1 MITTM
6 GRQAPLASSASTE
19 KPYEA
24 ATKFCHGNGWPE
36 PVHIRSGMNHVYR
49 SGHVLVRVGANDP
62 TPQLVLMAYL
72 SERGL
77 DVVSPLDIAPLQYG
91 EWWITA
97 WPWVDPLAEATI
109 DGERLGRTVRT
120 LHDLPAASVAGLV
133 PLPEYRSFSW
143 LDIRHTLTVISTAR
157 AVDDSTLAV
166 MHNEATALSNWWD
179 DSTGEG
185 VVVCHADVHPHN
197 VLVTAD
203 GQYLIDWDS
212 ICLGPRQLDHA
223 ALYTWESRWGGP
235 PELYESFNRG
245 YGIDFRND
253 GTAELLARFRNLVAT
268 INMVARGIDNSVLRL
283 EADIRLR
290 WWLGDPNAP
299 KWTAQ

>member
-1 MITTM
+1 M
-6 GRQAPLASSASTE
+6 GRPAPLASATLDNS
-19 KPYEA
+19 PGRA
-24 ATKFCHGNGWPE
+24 ATEFCHSNGWPY

-49 SGHVLVRVGANDP
+49 SGHVLIRVGTTDP
-62 TPQLVLMAYL
+62 TPQLGLMSYL
-72 SERGL
+72 SAHGL
-77 DVVSPLDIAPLQYG
+77 DVVLPLDIAPVQFG
-91 EWWITA
+91 EWWVTA
-97 WPWVDPLAEATI
+97 WPWLNSLADTTI
-109 DGERLGRTVRT
+109 DGERLGRTVRS
-120 LHDLPAASVAGLV
+120 LHDLPIASVADIV
-133 PLPEYRSFSW
+133 SLPEYRSFSW
-143 LDIRHTLTVISTAR
+143 LDTRHTLTVIAAAR

-166 MHNEATALSNWWD
+166 LHNEATAMSNWWGD
-179 DSTGEG
+179 ATLQG

-268 INMVARGIDNSVLRL
+268 INMVARGIDNSALRL
-283 EADIRLR
+283 EANIRLR

-299 KWTAQ
+299 TWTAQ